1 MACEGQL
8 WLFAF
13 TINHDINY
21 ISGKSIVVRLWYKVL
36 QEPAQIC
43 MKKILMGSSDLGSAT
58 SNFVPPQKNKK
69 KIPKKLNKEHHD
81 EFGIVHSYIP
91 VLLTVLQLWHVLSS

>member
-43 MKKILMGSSDLGSAT
+43 MKKILMGSSDWVQRRQIS
-58 SNFVPPQKNKK
+58 SP
-69 KIPKKLNKEHHD
+69 PKK
-81 EFGIVHSYIP
+81 
-91 VLLTVLQLWHVLSS
+91 